1 MNIINYK
8 GAITCTF
15 QTEIEEERRV
25 RVVSRRM
32 KQTMKSQR
40 GRAVEGWMEKR
51 LLGEGG
57 IKR

>member
-1 MNIINYK
+1 M
-8 GAITCTF
+8 
-15 QTEIEEERRV
+15 
-25 RVVSRRM
+25 SRRM

-40 GRAVEGWMEKR
+40 EEAVEGWMEKR